1 MSKLIFLAPLATV
14 ILVSTGMVFFDAGS
28 IDWWITD
35 SVVIITAAFFAGYF
49 INFYKKYQNAFDF
62 GFVVLFFIVII
73 NFVIGVILSKGYFW
87 LFTDIY
93 MITVNV
99 LATVRLYVHL
109 KLKHL

>member
-1 MSKLIFLAPLATV
+1 MGKLIFLAPLATV
-14 ILVSTGMVFFDAGS
+14 ILVLTGMVFFGNGG
-28 IDWWITD
+28 IDWLITN
-35 SVVIITAAFFAGYF
+35 SVVIITAAIFAGYF

-73 NFVIGVILSKGYFW
+73 NFMIGVILSESYFW

-93 MITVNV
+93 MVIVNV
-99 LATVRLYVHL
+99 LATVRLYLHL